1 MSAAAPSAKAAA
13 WIVAADIVPT
23 DTRAGRRSRVWLAE
37 RRDKSARAG
46 IVCALFLVLIAA
58 ALLIGGQAAIDPL
71 LRSAIAARETKAL
84 GDVFYA
90 MPDGVYC
97 RHMSFDNATAEVIEG
112 ALEPCSRDIAIEH
125 SASDARSKRDARS
138 THASNGFTWDTR

>member
-1 MSAAAPSAKAAA
+1 MSAAASNVRAAE
-13 WIVAADIVPT
+13 WIAEADVVPM
-23 DTRAGRRSRVWLAE
+23 DRLAGFRSRVRLEE

-46 IVCALFLVLIAA
+46 IVCALFLVLLAA

-71 LRSAIAARETKAL
+71 LGSAYAARETEAL
-84 GDVFYA
+84 AEVSYA

-112 ALEPCSRDIAIEH
+112 ALELCSKDIASQH
-125 SASDARSKRDARS
+125 SRAF
-138 THASNGFTWDTR
+138 NGFTWDTR